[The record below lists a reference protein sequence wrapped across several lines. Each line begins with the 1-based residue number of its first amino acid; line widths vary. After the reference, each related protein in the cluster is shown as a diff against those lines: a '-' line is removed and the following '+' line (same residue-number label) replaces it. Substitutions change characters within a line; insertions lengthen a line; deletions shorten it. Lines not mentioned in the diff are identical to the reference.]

1 MTNISKTLKSICKRQ
16 KVFGVVVSSLSRAT
30 EGRADHRPI
39 MSDLRETG
47 QLEFDADKIAFVYR
61 PHQHDDAKPE
71 DLMEVIVRKNRNGM
85 LGLVHLSRLYQLQV
99 IEVKSANAV
108 LGFEFSDFTL
118 YAVKVGL
125 VQVHDVQGL

>member
-1 MTNISKTLKSICKRQ
+1 MDKPKPKIEQMTNISKTLKSICKRQ

-47 QLEFDADKIAFVYR
+47 QLEFDADKIAFVFR
-61 PHQHDDAKPE
+61 PHQHDDAKPI

-85 LGLVHLSRLYQLQV
+85 LGIADIQCRLPFT
-99 IEVKSANAV
+99 KAN
-108 LGFEFSDFTL
+108 EFPPNRIDL
-118 YAVKVGL
+118 
-125 VQVHDVQGL
+125 